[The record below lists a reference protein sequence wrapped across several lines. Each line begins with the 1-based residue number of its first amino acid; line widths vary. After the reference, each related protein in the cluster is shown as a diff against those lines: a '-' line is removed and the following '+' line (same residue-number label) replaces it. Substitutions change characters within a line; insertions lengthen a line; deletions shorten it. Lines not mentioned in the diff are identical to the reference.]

1 MRRPSPFERFGMH
14 FPAASAKRT
23 LLRVTRAWWI
33 PRYSRCKHWVAT
45 RPAIPDILKRE
56 VGGRRVPR
64 QPGQVRK
71 EAALTSVSRVAR
83 PASHLALKRY
93 SAYRAPRLGARC
105 TYLRVKVRSW
115 SKIERRASRSLPA
128 RAR

>member
-1 MRRPSPFERFGMH
+1 MSQNTE
-14 FPAASAKRT
+14 PATIDLWNGFSAANSRNG
-23 LLRVTRAWWI
+23 
-33 PRYSRCKHWVAT
+33 RYCAHEELAGFAIKVGCRHWVAT

-105 TYLRVKVRSW
+105 T
-115 SKIERRASRSLPA
+115 
-128 RAR
+128 